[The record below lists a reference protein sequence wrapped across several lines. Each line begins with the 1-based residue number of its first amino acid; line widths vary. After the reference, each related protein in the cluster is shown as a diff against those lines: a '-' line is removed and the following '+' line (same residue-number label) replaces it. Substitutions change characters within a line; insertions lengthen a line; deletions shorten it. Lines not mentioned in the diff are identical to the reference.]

1 MVAMTGKEIESA
13 KRRAVSG
20 GSPRRGPR
28 FLLLAVG
35 AAALFLVCGASGYAQ
50 SGTINGNRTG
60 VHNYPEDTGSILTP
74 NGSDGIDSMQAEKRL
89 NAMNEE
95 RQKALTADTAK
106 LLKLATELNLE
117 IAESNPGQLTPD
129 QVRMVAEMEKLARS
143 VREKMAMSL
152 RGPGLPGSET
162 VTPIF
167 APAPRP

>member
-1 MVAMTGKEIESA
+1 MTGKEIESA
-13 KRRAVSG
+13 QGRAVSG
-20 GSPRRGPR
+20 ASPRRGLR
-28 FLLLAVG
+28 VLLIAVG
-35 AAALFLVCGASGYAQ
+35 AAAFLVCGASGGYAQ

-60 VHNYPEDTGSILTP
+60 VRNYPEENGSILTP
-74 NGSDGIDSMQAEKRL
+74 NGPDGIDSMQAEKRL

-129 QVRMVAEMEKLARS
+129 QVRMVTEMEKLARS

-152 RGPGLPGSET
+152 RGPALPGSDS
-162 VTPIF
+162 VAPVF